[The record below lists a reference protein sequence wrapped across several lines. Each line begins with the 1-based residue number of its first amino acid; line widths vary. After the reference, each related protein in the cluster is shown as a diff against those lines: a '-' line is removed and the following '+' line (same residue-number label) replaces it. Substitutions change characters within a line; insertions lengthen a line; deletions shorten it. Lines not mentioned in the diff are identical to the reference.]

1 MKPNKERLIST
12 FISLAEIPSP
22 SLKEGKVAKLVIK
35 ELKKYSS
42 QYFIDK
48 AAEKTGGEIGNLI
61 VKIDGDNNLKPFLLS
76 AHLDTV
82 AVNKSIKTRAT
93 PRAIYSDGSTIL
105 GADCKAGIAIIIE
118 TIKILKEKKISHP
131 PLELVFTI
139 SEENALLGAKN
150 LDFSV
155 IKAKTGLIFDNEQ
168 PFENIILKAPAA
180 VGFEVKVM
188 GKAAHSGVAPEDGVS
203 AIKTAAYAISK
214 MKLGRIDSETTA
226 NVGFIQGG
234 EGINIVPS
242 LSFFEGEIRSKKTE
256 KIKRIEKHFKKC
268 LENSTLMCKGKIKPS
283 FEFNSSLKFP
293 DLDINEKHYIPILLS
308 KTMGEMGFKAKFSSS
323 GGGTDANIFNSKGI
337 ITPILST
344 GMRKVHT
351 NEEYLD
357 LKDFFNCSDL
367 ALRIISKLKEIKNA
381 RK

>member
-1 MKPNKERLIST
+1 MRPNKDRLIST

-22 SLKEGKVAKLVIK
+22 SLREGKVANFVIK
-35 ELKKYSS
+35 ELRKYASKH
-42 QYFIDK
+42 FIDT
-48 AAEKTGGEIGNLI
+48 AGAKTGGETGNLI
-61 VKIDGDNNLKPFLLS
+61 IKISGDNNLKPFLLS

-82 AVNKSIKTRAT
+82 AVNKPIKTRMNSK
-93 PRAIYSDGSTIL
+93 AIYSDGSTIL

-150 LDFSV
+150 LDFSL
-155 IKAKTGLIFDNEQ
+155 IHARSGLIFDNEQ
-168 PFENIILKAPAA
+168 PFENIILEAPAA
-180 VGFEVKVM
+180 IGFEVKVV

-203 AIKTAAYAISK
+203 AIKVAAYAISG
-214 MKLGRIDSETTA
+214 MKLGRIDRETTA
-226 NVGFIQGG
+226 NIGFIHGG
-234 EGINIVPS
+234 EGINIIPS
-242 LSFFEGEIRSKKTE
+242 LASFSGEIRSKKIE
-256 KIKRIEKHFKKC
+256 KVKRIESHFKRC
-268 LENSTLMCKGKIKPS
+268 LEKSVKMYSGKIRPS

-293 DLDINEKHYIPILLS
+293 ALSINEKHYLPILIS
-308 KTMGEMGFKAKFSSS
+308 ETMKQMGFRSKFSSS
-323 GGGTDANIFNSKGI
+323 GGGTDANIFNGRGI

-367 ALRIISKLKEIKNA
+367 TLRIISRLKESKNA